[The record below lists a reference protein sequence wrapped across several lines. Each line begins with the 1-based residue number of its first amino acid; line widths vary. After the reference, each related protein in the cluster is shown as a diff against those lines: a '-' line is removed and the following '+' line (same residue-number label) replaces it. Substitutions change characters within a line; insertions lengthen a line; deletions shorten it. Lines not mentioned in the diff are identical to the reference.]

1 MAENPDL
8 RGPLALGLLRL
19 FPDSVRQDVL
29 ADFSFQEKQGL
40 KADSTA
46 SFDWLGI
53 SFKGSTLL
61 EALRTLINGSDDVI
75 LVKPIDG
82 DPLELSIERGRKP
95 KLFLTVEENRRQLPS
110 FWMLSED
117 KEVRLASFSEDVET
131 ANLPAAVIATWKE
144 RLEAGPLTEGEM
156 DELKQCLALVPQT
169 VAERIRDELEQAD
182 GRVDVL
188 VPRELEYYRFLIGER
203 GDASNVEEY
212 ARGYLKQHIERLLR
226 WDFRQGLAQ
235 CLLFCASSTLSAL
248 VDITNRSAPEVEE
261 FFTWLS
267 EHGDSFSQVA
277 GIEVGIRSLQHF
289 SGLEPVLVRMI
300 ERIRDEDPDSRTSR
314 VALTVNLLV
323 FADGEM
329 SRVGIFRKDPPFW
342 RRMAAVAQ
350 ASIIERELLAAGGGD
365 EDSSSWLSHRA
376 EYFFMQSLA
385 DLRQQP
391 RCIPELISA
400 MQLRLDF
407 LMRARIVGHN
417 AADGLPEGPLRDLLL
432 GSGEGSLETHT
443 AFPTASAPGPIEGGV
458 EGGAV
463 APDAVVQKLR
473 ELDGDKALDIQA
485 FTGVVN
491 FCLAYRFDEEV
502 AAMIVSL
509 LKKVQY
515 RVNLRPDPDVGFALM
530 MSLAIIAASIRHPAL
545 ANEVRILT
553 RVLRRRGDIVAS
565 ADDQMRIALIACA
578 SRPDL
583 ADWCKA
589 VGEWLIEISNG
600 EMSRNEALAARSH
613 LHILCHAVP
622 ELWPHVA
629 KADAALAAISY

>member
-1 MAENPDL
+1 M
-8 RGPLALGLLRL
+8 
-19 FPDSVRQDVL
+19 Q
-29 ADFSFQEKQGL
+29 
-40 KADSTA
+40 
-46 SFDWLGI
+46 
-53 SFKGSTLL
+53 
-61 EALRTLINGSDDVI
+61 
-75 LVKPIDG
+75 
-82 DPLELSIERGRKP
+82 
-95 KLFLTVEENRRQLPS
+95 
-110 FWMLSED
+110 
-117 KEVRLASFSEDVET
+117 
-131 ANLPAAVIATWKE
+131 
-144 RLEAGPLTEGEM
+144 AGPLTEEEM
-156 DELKQCLALVPQT
+156 DELKQCLDLVPQT
-169 VAERIRDELEQAD
+169 VAQRICEEFKQPD

-188 VPRELEYYRFLIGER
+188 VPRELDYYRFLIGER

-212 ARGYLKQHIERLLR
+212 AKGYAKQHIESLLR
-226 WDFRQGLAQ
+226 WDFKRGLAQ
-235 CLLFCASSTLSAL
+235 CLSFCASPTLSAL
-248 VDITNRSAPEVEE
+248 VDISDRAAPEVEE
-261 FFTWLS
+261 FFTWLCDQ
-267 EHGDSFSQVA
+267 GDSFSQVA
-277 GIEVGIRSLQHF
+277 GIEVGIRYLRQF

-300 ERIRDEDPDSRTSR
+300 ERIRDEDPEIETSR
-314 VALTVNLLV
+314 VALAVNLLV

-329 SRVGIFRKDPPFW
+329 SRVGIFRNQPPFW

-350 ASIIERELLAAGGGD
+350 ASMIERELLAAGGGD

-391 RCIPELISA
+391 RCIPELVSA
-400 MQLRLDF
+400 TQLRLDF

-417 AADGLPEGPLRDLLL
+417 AADDLPEGPLRELLL
-432 GSGEGSLETHT
+432 GSGEGSLEKHT
-443 AFPTASAPGPIEGGV
+443 AFPTAPAPGPIEGGL

-463 APDAVVQKLR
+463 APDVLIENLR
-473 ELDGDKALDIQA
+473 KLDGDKALDIQA
-485 FTGVVN
+485 FTGLVN

-530 MSLAIIAASIRHPAL
+530 MSLAIIAASTRHAAL
-545 ANEVRILT
+545 ANEVRILF
-553 RVLRRRGDIVAS
+553 RVLRRRGDIVTS
-565 ADDQMRIALIACA
+565 TDDQMRIALIACA

-589 VGEWLIEISNG
+589 VGEWLAEIAHG
-600 EMSRNEALAARSH
+600 EMSLNEARGSRSR